1 MLHRTEFPG
10 DRFLNRTTSVFHTK
24 NKHQLDQPPRMTTEF
39 DPKTP
44 RTDGKDAMEGN
55 DEVPSGLGSRMYWL
69 FNMSQPQQK
78 PETPKVVDG
87 RDEIASS
94 TEARADSGRET
105 LETDGTDDAWIAGN
119 EVGKEKIAKQ
129 VPGHNNGS
137 DDCGPEALEADILQR
152 IETMRADI
160 EKLTAVVK
168 AQEDCCE
175 YEDEE
180 KMHLETINA
189 MRNSHRDIYS
199 FIGFN
204 VSIRSFVFG
213 FLVVL
218 FQICFLVVL
227 IIGTRHDEHDG
238 VCFPTHLTTDTRAA
252 QILCLVFYVLFP
264 SSSIMD
270 IIVGIELFPLF
281 HTSSRDDKLDHWIAH
296 EMFGLASC
304 LKITLGWAAVLA
316 AFFLVMTSPSAIAV
330 VLRFTAVN
338 FVSEIDNDAFSLAA
352 EGALGRHMTVVARQ
366 INKNL
371 DSMIPPGI
379 DDRRSGR
386 RSAFGFVQ
394 FLILTTLVTTSIL
407 IFAMQDDCY

>member
-1 MLHRTEFPG
+1 
-10 DRFLNRTTSVFHTK
+10 
-24 NKHQLDQPPRMTTEF
+24 
-39 DPKTP
+39 
-44 RTDGKDAMEGN
+44 
-55 DEVPSGLGSRMYWL
+55 
-69 FNMSQPQQK
+69 
-78 PETPKVVDG
+78 
-87 RDEIASS
+87 
-94 TEARADSGRET
+94 
-105 LETDGTDDAWIAGN
+105 
-119 EVGKEKIAKQ
+119 
-129 VPGHNNGS
+129 
-137 DDCGPEALEADILQR
+137 
-152 IETMRADI
+152 
-160 EKLTAVVK
+160 
-168 AQEDCCE
+168 
-175 YEDEE
+175 
-180 KMHLETINA
+180 
-189 MRNSHRDIYS
+189 
-199 FIGFN
+199 
-204 VSIRSFVFG
+204 
-213 FLVVL
+213 
-218 FQICFLVVL
+218 
-227 IIGTRHDEHDG
+227 
-238 VCFPTHLTTDTRAA
+238 
-252 QILCLVFYVLFP
+252 
-264 SSSIMD
+264 MD
-270 IIVGIELFPLF
+270 IIVGIELLPLF